1 MIFSGSISEI
11 DREQNN
17 NTKERSSI
25 AYDEELY
32 TLCMRRFL
40 YVRCYD
46 SFEFLATLKVRSTFT
61 FYFLVSVIV

>member
-17 NTKERSSI
+17 NTKKRSSI

-32 TLCMRRFL
+32 TLCMRRFS

-46 SFEFLATLKVRSTFT
+46 SFEFLATLKVRSS
-61 FYFLVSVIV
+61 FYFSVSVIV